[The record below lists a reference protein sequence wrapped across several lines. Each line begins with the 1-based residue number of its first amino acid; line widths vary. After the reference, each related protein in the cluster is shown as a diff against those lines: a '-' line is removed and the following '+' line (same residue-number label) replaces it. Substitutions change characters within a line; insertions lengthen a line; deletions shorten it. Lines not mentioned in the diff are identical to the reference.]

1 MPYKIAEARKAKG
14 WTQKELADRL
24 GTTQQVV
31 YKWEHGIN
39 DPRADVMVRMAA
51 ALGVTLSYLLGVDDN
66 GNEAYSADERELL
79 DLYRST
85 DTRSTRTASC
95 SHCKR
100 RSCGFVASSSR
111 RCRHLA

>member
-85 DTRSTRTASC
+85 DTRGKDAIMAVA
-95 SHCKR
+95 
-100 RSCGFVASSSR
+100 RSQRGDEGDIPSR
-111 RCRHLA
+111 VSAGA